1 MFIVNQ
7 DGTRAINLD
16 QVREIRPNGKYI
28 EAVFNDG
35 KTIDLGFYGETKNAK
50 KAFNMLMGELGTA
63 VNTSLLQR

>member
-7 DGTRAINLD
+7 NGTRAINLD

-35 KTIDLGFYGETKNAK
+35 KIKELGFYGETKNAK
-50 KAFNMLMGELGTA
+50 KAFIMLMRELGTA
-63 VNTSLLQR
+63 VNTLLL